1 MRPRAGT
8 EHNFSLQRWITF
20 PPPGSPLPRSVFL
33 SLSQLLHCLSLI
45 SLFPVLFSPSPS
57 LSISISCSPPSAS
70 PFISWSL
77 FLALSL
83 YLSLSLSLSLSRSL
97 PPLPSFCLDTP
108 RGTSLSAVGLEL
120 EASFIEFA
128 QGPGK
133 AYLPIR
139 SWWGASSLWANP
151 QIPSQTCVCVCL
163 SVCVCLL
170 HVLPFVQCYVLDFQI
185 LHRGGL
191 ILHIESQA

>member
-1 MRPRAGT
+1 MRPRAET

-83 YLSLSLSLSLSRSL
+83 FRSL

-151 QIPSQTCVCVCL
+151 QIPPQTCLCVFKCVCL
-163 SVCVCLL
+163 SLACSPIFP
-170 HVLPFVQCYVLDFQI
+170 VLCIRFPDL
-185 LHRGGL
+185 
-191 ILHIESQA
+191 S